1 LSFKETASSL
11 CGRVVN
17 VASVKQ
23 LSPFRYPGGKT
34 WLVPTVKLWLSQKH
48 RRPDHFVELFA
59 GGGIVG
65 LTVAAERLADHVT
78 MIELDP
84 DVASVW
90 HTIFGDGAEWLANR
104 ILSFDLTYAN
114 VQETLTKPIE
124 SVKEKA
130 FQTILKNRTYH
141 GGILAPGSSPLKSG
155 ENGRGIASRWY
166 PETLARRIRALVLL
180 RDRITFIEG
189 DGLEYLQD
197 HLENRSMTFF
207 IDPPYT
213 APGKSAGKRLY
224 RFFDIDHERL
234 FDLCEAAAGD
244 FMLTYDDTDSVRD
257 MAERRGFQLI
267 KVPMKNTHNAEKYEL
282 LAIPARRRKK
292 MRVKPQPPTLTPTAT
307 SIFDMRATAQYVPPT
322 YLVYPQEATYVTS
335 LPDQWGRIYHSHI

>member
-34 WLVPTVKLWLSQKH
+34 WLVPTVQLWLSQKR

-78 MIELDP
+78 MIEIDP

-104 ILSFDLTYAN
+104 ILAFDLTYEN
-114 VQETLTKPIE
+114 VQETLSQPIE

-141 GGILAPGSSPLKSG
+141 GGILAPGSSP
-155 ENGRGIASRWY
+155 
-166 PETLARRIRALVLL
+166 
-180 RDRITFIEG
+180 
-189 DGLEYLQD
+189 
-197 HLENRSMTFF
+197 
-207 IDPPYT
+207 
-213 APGKSAGKRLY
+213 
-224 RFFDIDHERL
+224 
-234 FDLCEAAAGD
+234 
-244 FMLTYDDTDSVRD
+244 
-257 MAERRGFQLI
+257 
-267 KVPMKNTHNAEKYEL
+267 
-282 LAIPARRRKK
+282 
-292 MRVKPQPPTLTPTAT
+292 
-307 SIFDMRATAQYVPPT
+307 
-322 YLVYPQEATYVTS
+322 
-335 LPDQWGRIYHSHI
+335 